1 MPVGCCCKSEM
12 SVADIC
18 FEVGYAN
25 LSNFNRHFRIE
36 MNQTPSEYRRDSDLH
51 RFIASNK

>member
-1 MPVGCCCKSEM
+1 
-12 SVADIC
+12 VAAIC

-36 MNQTPSEYRRDSDLH
+36 MHQTPSEYRRETAMHLFQRSEKMTP
-51 RFIASNK
+51 RQY